1 VIGLAVAAAVNYRK
15 RGEFFWLI
23 GISIVFMIAWRL
35 IIEIISSRYASI
47 LIYPATIATAY
58 ACFKVPEYLKA
69 KFDFSPQYCKVLSWL
84 LIGGL
89 TLAGVGKSLHFN
101 SYADH
106 IIKAGSLIAQDSG
119 NYSNYAIF
127 SNANETKRIAY
138 YSGGKAWPVDFE
150 KQNVQELSRE
160 IFLKFQKIFSEP
172 YEVVYF
178 LTFEKKS
185 QAPGEIWD
193 KHPAWIKNNLVFL
206 SEFPHNRKKKRVT
219 RVYRYNIK
227 EAFAYKFAQTAANGT
242 NTPAQYSCSFESI
255 LPENSKYYQQ
265 VKSFFAGKSA
275 LQQPEL
281 KDFPQG
287 WDVIGT
293 PGYFSGSNAEL
304 GVKYIADNKQVFYL
318 KSDSAISVFNGR
330 LIPAER
336 WKIKITVSGRKGTV
350 WGCGLHGYNQ
360 KYGWMSFYIFP
371 PAEITSDGVFQ
382 YTVEVPEDFLNKD
395 NRFLRLALMLTRG
408 EVFVHSVELMEPDT
422 ATDLNKN

>member
-1 VIGLAVAAAVNYRK
+1 ML
-15 RGEFFWLI
+15 
-23 GISIVFMIAWRL
+23 
-35 IIEIISSRYASI
+35 
-47 LIYPATIATAY
+47 P
-58 ACFKVPEYLKA
+58 
-69 KFDFSPQYCKVLSWL
+69 WL

-89 TLAGVGKSLHFN
+89 ALAGVGKSLHYN
-101 SYADH
+101 SYANH
-106 IIKAGSLIAQDSG
+106 IIKAGSLIAQDAG

-219 RVYRYNIK
+219 RVYRYNVK
-227 EAFAYKFAQTAANGT
+227 EAFAYKFAQTVANGT
-242 NTPAQYSCSFESI
+242 NTPAKYSCSFESI
-255 LPENSKYYQQ
+255 LPGNSKYYQQ
-265 VKSFFAGKSA
+265 VKSFFAGKTA

-293 PGYFSGSNAEL
+293 PGYFAGSNARM
-304 GVKYIADNKQVFYL
+304 GVKTVSDGKRAFYL
-318 KSDSAISVFNGR
+318 KSDSAVSVFSGR
-330 LIPAER
+330 LVPAGR
-336 WKIKITVSGRKGTV
+336 WRIKITVSGRIGSIF
-350 WGCGLHGYNQ
+350 GCGVHGYSQ
-360 KYGWMSFYIFP
+360 KYGWMNFYVFP
-371 PAEITSDGVFQ
+371 TAEIKSDHT
-382 YTVEVPEDFLNKD
+382 YNYILSIPENFINHK
-395 NRFLRLALMLTRG
+395 NYYLRPAIMLTRG
-408 EVFVHSVELMEPDT
+408 EIFVHSIELMEVDK
-422 ATDLNKN
+422 AIDKNKN